1 MNQVAE
7 IIHERNN
14 NENDYVTSR
23 ILWLDGLE
31 EGHNKGGNVDSFK
44 RYIYIHGTHE
54 EGLIGEKAS
63 HGCIRMFNNDVI
75 ELFSYIP
82 EETEV
87 NIKI

>member
-7 IIHERNN
+7 IVHERNN

-82 EETEV
+82 EDTEV